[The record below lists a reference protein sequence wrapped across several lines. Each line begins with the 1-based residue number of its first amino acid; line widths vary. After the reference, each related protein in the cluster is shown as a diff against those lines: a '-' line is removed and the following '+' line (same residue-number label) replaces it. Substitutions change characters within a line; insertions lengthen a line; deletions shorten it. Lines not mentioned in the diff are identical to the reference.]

1 MKQIMTQI
9 LNITR
14 RLIGIPVQQAPRE
27 VIVYQPSFSTVK
39 PDVEMGLREWMRKY
53 KVGSQYSRF
62 APKKPQERISML
74 DIYKH
79 ESK

>member
-1 MKQIMTQI
+1 MTQI
-9 LNITR
+9 LKVTR
-14 RLIGIPVQQAPRE
+14 RLIGLQVQQEPRE
-27 VIVYQPSFSTVK
+27 VIVYRPSFSTVQ
-39 PDVEMGLREWMRKY
+39 PDVELGLKEWMRKY

-62 APKKPQERISML
+62 ATKKPQERISML

>member
-1 MKQIMTQI
+1 MTQI
-9 LNITR
+9 L
-14 RLIGIPVQQAPRE
+14 RLIGIPVQEAPRE
-27 VIVYQPSFSTVK
+27 VIVYQPSFYTVK